1 MKVYISG
8 KITGNKNYKEQFNN
22 AEQKLL
28 KSGVE
33 VFNPVNVSIPVEN
46 PTYKDYM
53 KADIQ
58 QLINCDCIFMLKNWR
73 TSKGATLEHKIA
85 IALDLIIIYE

>member
-22 AEQKLL
+22 AEQELL

-85 IALDLIIIYE
+85 FALDLIIIYE

>member
-22 AEQKLL
+22 AEQELL

-58 QLINCDCIFMLKNWR
+58 QLINCDCIFMLKNWL